1 MTTPRLADVGEL
13 GLLAALM
20 PMLERHTAGLPLGTG
35 DDVAITPPDPRRLV
49 WTIDAMVEGT
59 HFRWW
64 NDARATPQAL
74 GRKLVLSNVSDLA
87 SKGARPRYALLSLGV
102 PPETPVE
109 RLEGFY
115 AGLDAA
121 LVEHGA
127 RLIGGDTV
135 RAPQWSLTLALVGTL
150 ADGAAIAGR
159 HRARPGQTIFATG
172 WPGESSAGFAVLESG
187 LAVAEPHR
195 AHLLARHLEPTASPQ
210 LGEALALRCA
220 DLAMMDISDGV
231 AIDGWRM
238 AQRSGVAFHL
248 NPARFPLSS
257 ALQAAAQ
264 AAGRDPVEYFLHG
277 GEDYELLFCTSKPTD
292 EIVDLARRAGFAGP
306 VTPIGIVTEGSG
318 LWLEEETGT
327 ATPLVP
333 RGFEHFNAP
342 PGGTP

>member
-1 MTTPRLADVGEL
+1 MSGRRLADVGEL

-35 DDVAITPPDPRRLV
+35 DDVAVTPPEARRLV
-49 WTIDAMVEGT
+49 WTVDAMVEGT

-87 SKGARPRYALLSLGV
+87 SKGARPRYGLLSLGV
-102 PPETPVE
+102 PPDTPLE

-121 LVEHGA
+121 LTEHGA

-135 RAPQWSLTLALVGTL
+135 RAPQWCLTLALVGTL

-172 WPGESSAGFAVLESG
+172 WPGESSAGFAVLEEG

-195 AHLLARHLEPTASPQ
+195 ARLLARHLEPTAWPL
-210 LGEALALRCA
+210 LGEALALRCP

-248 NPARFPLSS
+248 NPAAFPISP
-257 ALQAAAQ
+257 ALQAAAE
-264 AAGRDPVEYFLHG
+264 ASRKDASEFFLHG
-277 GEDYELLFCTSKPTD
+277 GEDYELLFCTVKPAD
-292 EIVDLARRAGFAGP
+292 EVADLARRAGFADP
-306 VTPIGIVTEGSG
+306 VTPIGRVAEGAG
-318 LWLEEETGT
+318 LWLEDAAG
-327 ATPLVP
+327 AVTPLTP
-333 RGFEHFNAP
+333 RGFAHFDAT
-342 PGGTP
+342 GGGAR